1 MAAGRQRARSTWTR
15 SSTQHRFELTP
26 VSAGNW
32 TDDEPNPLPP
42 IGRMRV
48 VRTLAELAAV
58 LERARND
65 RRTIGLVPTMG
76 AFHDGHLSLIRLA
89 RARCETV
96 VVSLFVNPAQFD
108 EHADLERYPRDERR
122 DVELAAAAGADV
134 LFIPPVAE
142 MYPPGFATAVEV
154 IGLTDRLEGA
164 ARGAAHFRGVATVVT
179 KLLCMTAP
187 QVAFFGQKDAQQL
200 AVIRRLVADLN
211 LPVAIESAPTVREPD
226 GLAASSR
233 NVLLSSEE
241 RSRALALLA
250 GLRAAR
256 QLAQIGVR
264 SGAELLQGARESM
277 VERGVEPEYLE
288 LVDPDSFEPRE
299 RLARA
304 TLLVVA
310 ARVGSV
316 RLIDNIELQP
326 AAVAAPSQTPR
337 EVLA

>member
-1 MAAGRQRARSTWTR
+1 M
-15 SSTQHRFELTP
+15 
-26 VSAGNW
+26 
-32 TDDEPNPLPP
+32 
-42 IGRMRV
+42 
-48 VRTLAELAAV
+48 
-58 LERARND
+58 
-65 RRTIGLVPTMG
+65 
-76 AFHDGHLSLIRLA
+76 
-89 RARCETV
+89 
-96 VVSLFVNPAQFD
+96 
-108 EHADLERYPRDERR
+108 
-122 DVELAAAAGADV
+122 
-134 LFIPPVAE
+134 
-142 MYPPGFATAVEV
+142 
-154 IGLTDRLEGA
+154 
-164 ARGAAHFRGVATVVT
+164 
-179 KLLCMTAP
+179 
-187 QVAFFGQKDAQQL
+187 
-200 AVIRRLVADLN
+200 
-211 LPVAIESAPTVREPD
+211 
-226 GLAASSR
+226 
-233 NVLLSSEE
+233 LLSSEE

>member
-1 MAAGRQRARSTWTR
+1 MSQTR
-15 SSTQHRFELTP
+15 Y
-26 VSAGNW
+26 
-32 TDDEPNPLPP
+32 LPF
-42 IGRMRV
+42 GRMRV
-48 VRTLAELAAV
+48 VRTLAELAAA

-65 RRTIGLVPTMG
+65 RRRVGLVPTMG
-76 AFHDGHLSLIRLA
+76 AFHEGHLSLIRLA

-96 VVSLFVNPAQFD
+96 VVSLFVNPSQFD
-108 EHADLERYPRDERR
+108 EHADLECYPRDERR

-134 LFIPPVAE
+134 LFAPAVAE

-164 ARGAAHFRGVATVVT
+164 ARGADHFRGVATVVT
-179 KLLCMTAP
+179 KLLCITAP

-211 LPVAIESAPTVREPD
+211 LPVAIESTPTVREPD

-233 NVLLSSEE
+233 NVLLSGEE
-241 RSRALALLA
+241 RSRALALPA

-256 QLAQIGVR
+256 ELAQTGTR
-264 SGAELLQGARESM
+264 SRPELLQCAREAM
-277 VERGVEPEYLE
+277 LERGVEPEYLE
-288 LVDPDSFEPRE
+288 LVDPDTFEPRE
-299 RLARA
+299 RLTRVA
-304 TLLVVA
+304 LLVVA

-316 RLIDNIELQP
+316 RLIDNVELQP

>member
-1 MAAGRQRARSTWTR
+1 
-15 SSTQHRFELTP
+15 
-26 VSAGNW
+26 
-32 TDDEPNPLPP
+32 
-42 IGRMRV
+42 MRV

-58 LERARND
+58 LVRARND

-76 AFHDGHLSLIRLA
+76 AFHDGHLSLIGLA

-211 LPVAIESAPTVREPD
+211 LPVAIESARTVREPD

-233 NVLLSSEE
+233 NVLLSGAE
-241 RSRALALLA
+241 RRRALALPA
-250 GLRAAR
+250 ALRRASE
-256 QLAQIGVR
+256 LAQTGVR
-264 SGAELLQGARESM
+264 SGAELLQGAREAM

-288 LVDPDSFEPRE
+288 LVDPDSFQPRE
-299 RLARA
+299 RLTRTA
-304 TLLVVA
+304 LLVVA